1 MKKTLFLAHLTVL
14 LVAGPAVRPSAKAA
28 PARLGGAMQ
37 LWQRIDGAKSAL
49 GPSNVP
55 VRKGYFEVFT
65 LDEGLMQATL
75 ANAPEELTSVARTED
90 YRLAIPMPDG
100 SLQSFRIWESP
111 IMEPA
116 LAAEHPEIK
125 TFIGQG
131 VEDPTATARIDHTPL
146 GFHAQILS
154 ADRTVYVDPYRAG
167 DTEAY
172 ISYNKKGLRLAGRQ
186 FQCLVDEVAE
196 AFQPDLADKKG
207 GDGRVEASSNG
218 TTKRTYRLALACTGE
233 YATAVCNHNGVAVNV
248 TNTFAAMTTTMNRVN
263 GVYERDLSIHMNLV
277 ANDTSIVYTNA
288 STDPYTNSNASSLL
302 TQNQSTCDSVIG
314 SANYDIGHVFST
326 GGGGL
331 AGLGVVCSASRKAQ
345 GETGSSAPYGDGYD
359 IDYVAHEMGH
369 EFGGNHTFDG
379 TVGSCGGGNRNAG
392 TAYEVGSGTT
402 IMAYAGICG
411 TNDIQP
417 HSDPYFHAASLD
429 EITSYV
435 ASGGS
440 CSVNTSTG
448 NSVPVF
454 GAGFQTSYTVAVN
467 TPFTLTAGGV
477 TDANGD
483 ALTYCWEDYDLG
495 TTTTTKPLFRSLNPV
510 TSTSRTFGNVANPTS
525 GNTAWEAL
533 PTVARTLKFRCVVR
547 DNRAGGGA
555 IAIPPVVTV
564 TVTTGGG
571 CTYSISPTSASP
583 GASATTGSVTV
594 TTTTGCSWTAVSNN
608 TSWLTV
614 TSGASGTGNGT
625 VNYSVAANT
634 GAARQGTITIAGQT
648 FTVNQAAGSSGCSSS
663 TTTITSSGSG
673 SLATTDCAS
682 TVRTGG
688 TFYYDNFT
696 FAAASGTT
704 YTITLNSSAFDCY
717 AYLLNGSTVLAQ
729 DDDGNGGT
737 NSKITY
743 TATTSGTFTIHCTS
757 YSAGATGAYT
767 VTLASSGGGSTTVL
781 SEGAESGASGWTV
794 TTNITGNNWVVS
806 ADGRRSGANGFRSN
820 NATATYPNN
829 LDQSLI
835 SPAFSLAGKT
845 SASLTYYYK
854 QQTESTYDF
863 LKVEVST
870 NGGSTWTNISNV
882 STTSTGFTTTAG
894 SGMVSKTLSLTTYAG
909 QSNVK
914 IRFRLTSDVSVVYW
928 GAAIDDIA
936 VTAQ

>member
-1 MKKTLFLAHLTVL
+1 MKKTLFVALLTVL
-14 LVAGPAVRPSAKAA
+14 LVAGPATRPSAKAA

-314 SANYDIGHVFST
+314 SGNYDIGHVFST

-331 AGLGVVCSASRKAQ
+331 AGLGVVCGSRKAQ

-417 HSDPYFHAASLD
+417 HSDPYFHTASLD

-454 GAGFQTSYTVAVN
+454 GAGFQTSYTVAGN
-467 TPFTLTAGGV
+467 TEFGLAAGGV
-477 TDANGD
+477 T
-483 ALTYCWEDYDLG
+483 
-495 TTTTTKPLFRSLNPV
+495 
-510 TSTSRTFGNVANPTS
+510 
-525 GNTAWEAL
+525 
-533 PTVARTLKFRCVVR
+533 
-547 DNRAGGGA
+547 
-555 IAIPPVVTV
+555 
-564 TVTTGGG
+564 
-571 CTYSISPTSASP
+571 
-583 GASATTGSVTV
+583 
-594 TTTTGCSWTAVSNN
+594 
-608 TSWLTV
+608 
-614 TSGASGTGNGT
+614 
-625 VNYSVAANT
+625 
-634 GAARQGTITIAGQT
+634 
-648 FTVNQAAGSSGCSSS
+648 
-663 TTTITSSGSG
+663 
-673 SLATTDCAS
+673 
-682 TVRTGG
+682 
-688 TFYYDNFT
+688 
-696 FAAASGTT
+696 
-704 YTITLNSSAFDCY
+704 
-717 AYLLNGSTVLAQ
+717 
-729 DDDGNGGT
+729 
-737 NSKITY
+737 
-743 TATTSGTFTIHCTS
+743 
-757 YSAGATGAYT
+757 
-767 VTLASSGGGSTTVL
+767 
-781 SEGAESGASGWTV
+781 
-794 TTNITGNNWVVS
+794 
-806 ADGRRSGANGFRSN
+806 
-820 NATATYPNN
+820 
-829 LDQSLI
+829 
-835 SPAFSLAGKT
+835 
-845 SASLTYYYK
+845 
-854 QQTESTYDF
+854 
-863 LKVEVST
+863 
-870 NGGSTWTNISNV
+870 
-882 STTSTGFTTTAG
+882 
-894 SGMVSKTLSLTTYAG
+894 VSKGEEIS
-909 QSNVK
+909 
-914 IRFRLTSDVSVVYW
+914 
-928 GAAIDDIA
+928 
-936 VTAQ
+936 